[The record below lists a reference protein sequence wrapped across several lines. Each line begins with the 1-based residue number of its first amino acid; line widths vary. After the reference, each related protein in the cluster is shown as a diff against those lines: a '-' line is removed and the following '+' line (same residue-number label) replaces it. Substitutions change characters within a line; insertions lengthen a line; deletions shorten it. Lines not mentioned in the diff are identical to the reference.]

1 MVGENKKLCPY
12 DTVVPFECDLM
23 YRDGELYR
31 QLQRALSS
39 GRESFVYLRSGAE
52 CDCDP
57 EICSRYVQHL
67 IANLDKYKKVN
78 NGR

>member
-12 DTVVPFECDLM
+12 DTVVPFECDLT
-23 YRDGELYR
+23 
-31 QLQRALSS
+31 
-39 GRESFVYLRSGAE
+39 E
-52 CDCDP
+52 CNCDP